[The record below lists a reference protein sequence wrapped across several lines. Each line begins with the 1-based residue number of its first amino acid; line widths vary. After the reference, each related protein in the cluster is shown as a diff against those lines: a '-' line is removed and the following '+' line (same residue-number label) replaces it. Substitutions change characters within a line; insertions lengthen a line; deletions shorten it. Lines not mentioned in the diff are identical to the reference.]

1 MSHMNSAWQRFP
13 LNALSKRGTSC
24 QLRFQDLF
32 MTVESISTTFATGRR
47 AGAMT
52 FGAIFALESLVRS
65 MNSTVISLQAYD
77 LLGSSQKVSELST
90 IVSLSVLVTTLMFPF
105 ALGRL
110 RRRWAYTL
118 GVTAMVVASLLLA
131 SYTVMGQASGMYFRN
146 CGAAIM
152 NITLSLYIMDHIKRT
167 ELARSE
173 PVRLSLST
181 FSWMIGPASGVWLYT
196 RYGPWGPQLASIAA
210 ALALFLLFW
219 YLRLSDRVTMPSG
232 TLQPFN
238 PLANVLRFV
247 KQPRL
252 RLAWMIAFGRSC
264 FWSTFFIYGPLL
276 MVEGGVGKQISG
288 LMISASQGLLLCA
301 YLFGRLAH
309 RFGVRPVIG
318 MCFGVMAVSAIAA
331 GLAGKAMPY
340 AAMFFML
347 CAALAA
353 TGLDGVGGIPFLRAV
368 RPHER
373 QRMAPVYRTFIDFS
387 DLIPAI
393 VFAVALSYFE
403 IGSVFIILGMGLT
416 VLGAVAFR
424 YLPKSL

>member
-1 MSHMNSAWQRFP
+1 
-13 LNALSKRGTSC
+13 
-24 QLRFQDLF
+24 
-32 MTVESISTTFATGRR
+32 MTAESISTTFTTGRR
-47 AGAMT
+47 AGALT

-90 IVSLSVLVTTLMFPF
+90 VVSLSVLATTLMFPF
-105 ALGRL
+105 VLGRL

-118 GVTAMVVASLLLA
+118 GIAGMIVASLLLA
-131 SYTVMGQASGMYFRN
+131 SYTVMAQASGMYLRN
-146 CGAAIM
+146 CSAAIM

-196 RYGPWGPQLASIAA
+196 QYGAWGPQLASMAA
-210 ALALFLLFW
+210 ALALLLLFW
-219 YLRLSDRVTMPSG
+219 YLRLKDSITMPSG

-238 PLANVLRFV
+238 PLANVKHFV
-247 KQPRL
+247 HQPRL
-252 RLAWMIAFGRSC
+252 RLAWTIAFGRSC

-276 MVEGGVGKQISG
+276 MVESGVGKQISG

-318 MCFGVMAVSAIAA
+318 LCFLTMATSAIAA
-331 GLAGKAMPY
+331 GLAGKQMPY
-340 AAMFFML
+340 VAMVFL
-347 CAALAA
+347 LIAALAA
-353 TGLDGVGGIPFLRAV
+353 TGLDGIGGIPFLRSV

-393 VFAVALSYFE
+393 IFAVALSYFE
-403 IGSVFIILGMGLT
+403 IGSVFIILGIGLT
-416 VLGAVAFR
+416 IMGAVAYR